1 MAPPAVTRHS
11 EGQSCEGVA
20 GDDADRRPDTTPTT
34 MAMSFLRRAL
44 PGVLLASVLA
54 ACGDST
60 APKAP
65 ENLPLA
71 AGDVAAISAGVD
83 SVYDQPILDMLR
95 GGTTSLTS
103 LRSALQL
110 AVARPAGEA
119 EVRGALTIGQS
130 RVAREIV
137 IGEPVVPTL
146 VRGVTFVW
154 NGTQWTVDT
163 LANGTPRPGAP
174 ANGVRFTLYAL
185 AGNGLPT
192 GPALGYLEVTDNSTA
207 TSARW
212 TTRVVTNAGLT
223 IVQSSSTM
231 TASGGSVAIAQ
242 TGFVTDGT
250 RRIEQSLSLSSTA
263 LRASWSAPWAGLSM
277 DFALTQSLSGA
288 TLSYT
293 FGTPRGTL
301 RLLMTV
307 TTSGGNAQILVNGAP
322 WARQSWSAG
331 EEIDD
336 NAWQK
341 ADGSGPIT
349 EADALTMLDILDFF
363 AALNALADFDE
374 AVTGLLGG
382 VTPA

>member
-1 MAPPAVTRHS
+1 MPAHVRRSLPRAALLVAAP
-11 EGQSCEGVA
+11 
-20 GDDADRRPDTTPTT
+20 
-34 MAMSFLRRAL
+34 
-44 PGVLLASVLA
+44 LLLLA
-54 ACGDST
+54 ACGDDDDPVAPVATLPVST
-60 APKAP
+60 QALDSAAATIAPLGGHPLFRGLFGAGYVP
-65 ENLPLA
+65 GLPFDFDDPFVPPA
-71 AGDVAAISAGVD
+71 
-83 SVYDQPILDMLR
+83 LR
-95 GGTTSLTS
+95 GDLTVAGPPRRPAAQLGGIFEVDAS
-103 LRSALQL
+103 LRG
-110 AVARPAGEA
+110 R
-119 EVRGALTIGQS
+119 
-130 RVAREIV
+130 
-137 IGEPVVPTL
+137 
-146 VRGVTFVW
+146 TFVEDTLSFSNRW
-154 NGTQWTVDT
+154 RVDT

-185 AGNGLPT
+185 GGNGLPT

-223 IVQSSSTM
+223 IVQTSSTM
-231 TASGGSVAIAQ
+231 TGSGGAIAITQ
-242 TGFVTDGT
+242 SGFVTDGT

-301 RLLMTV
+301 RLVATV

-322 WARQSWSAG
+322 WARQSWGPG

-363 AALNALADFDE
+363 AALNALADFDD